1 MEPETNMV
9 SLTCRIES
17 DCKQNSLYSATT
29 PESHIKVMK
38 TKEMIPNS
46 LQRLLIVKQIL
57 LIKNS
62 MENMLINVK
71 VQMVAKSSLQEKL
84 IAHQGYLEITPSMV
98 PTTGRPHKWC
108 ECLKTQI

>member
-1 MEPETNMV
+1 MV

-38 TKEMIPNS
+38 IKEMIPNS
-46 LQRLLIVKQIL
+46 LKRLLIVKQIL

-84 IAHQGYLEITPSMV
+84 IAQGYLEITPSMV
-98 PTTGRPHKWC
+98 PTTGRPHKQC
-108 ECLKTQI
+108 ECLKIQI

>member
-1 MEPETNMV
+1 
-9 SLTCRIES
+9 
-17 DCKQNSLYSATT
+17 
-29 PESHIKVMK
+29 MK
-38 TKEMIPNS
+38 IKEMIPNS
-46 LQRLLIVKQIL
+46 LKRLLIVKQIL

-84 IAHQGYLEITPSMV
+84 IAQGHLEITPSVV

-108 ECLKTQI
+108 KCLKTQI

>member
-1 MEPETNMV
+1 MV

-29 PESHIKVMK
+29 PKSHIKVMK
-38 TKEMIPNS
+38 IKEMIPNS
-46 LQRLLIVKQIL
+46 LKRLLIVKQIL

-98 PTTGRPHKWC
+98 PTTGRPHKQC
-108 ECLKTQI
+108 ECLKIQI